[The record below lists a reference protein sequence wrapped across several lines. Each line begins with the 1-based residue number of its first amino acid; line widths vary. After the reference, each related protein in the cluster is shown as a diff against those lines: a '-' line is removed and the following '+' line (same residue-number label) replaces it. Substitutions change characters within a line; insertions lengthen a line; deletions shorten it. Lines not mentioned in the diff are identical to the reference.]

1 MKNYFAFFVS
11 CHPFFV
17 FIYFF
22 FTSISRH
29 AFAPRWL
36 LVSAWRNS
44 VVNDGKIWCYFI
56 GLFLTYFEQ
65 DFGDPRDA
73 DDARYNLDGREVEGR
88 HVTVEFAKGVRNYFP
103 SRFIYLRFILELVI
117 LFVIYDQRGCFPLV
131 L

>member
-65 DFGDPRDA
+65 DFSDPRVLMMLDITWMVVTLKEGTLLW
-73 DDARYNLDGREVEGR
+73 NL
-88 HVTVEFAKGVRNYFP
+88 P
-103 SRFIYLRFILELVI
+103 
-117 LFVIYDQRGCFPLV
+117 RG
-131 L
+131 